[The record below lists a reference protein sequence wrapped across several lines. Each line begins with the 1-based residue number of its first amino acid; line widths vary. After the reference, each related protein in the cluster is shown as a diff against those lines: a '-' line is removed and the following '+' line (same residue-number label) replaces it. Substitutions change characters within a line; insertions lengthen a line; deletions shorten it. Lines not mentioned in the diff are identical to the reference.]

1 MKDLRQKRKGMV
13 LAMVVILMVVISV
26 FFLVALSMLYTNA
39 SVSRV
44 QYEISKVYY
53 LARAG
58 AEVAYGALQAEN
70 EALFKEK
77 KLLAEDCVRRGR
89 NPSANYDVDSLEV
102 DGHPVEVKMRL
113 IRQGDKQILE
123 NYFIEIV
130 SSAQLADA
138 SKSLT
143 LLVSITDIN
152 LKWLGG

>member
-1 MKDLRQKRKGMV
+1 MV
-13 LAMVVILMVVISV
+13 LSMVVILMVVISI
-26 FFLVALSMLYTNA
+26 FFMVALSMLYTNA

-70 EALFKEK
+70 NALFNSQKAV
-77 KLLAEDCVRRGR
+77 AEDCVLRKK
-89 NPSANYDVDSLEV
+89 NPSPVYAVDSLEL
-102 DGHPVEVKMRL
+102 DGHAVEVKMRL
-113 IRQGDKQILE
+113 IRQGDAQILE

-138 SKSLT
+138 SKTVT

-152 LKWLGG
+152 LKWLSG